1 MIRCPRK
8 FREEEKETIRQT
20 LLEAAKTMFRQYGIQ
35 KTTVAALTEAAGI
48 SQGAFY
54 LFFPSKEELFYEVF
68 QMEERK
74 LREILLVEWTE
85 KPLTQERLADR
96 FVSTSC
102 KVDRT
107 RTDFALDD

>member
-20 LLEAAKTMFRQYGIQ
+20 LLETAKAMFRQYGIQ

-54 LFFPSKEELFYEVF
+54 LFFPPKKRCFMKCFKWRNEN
-68 QMEERK
+68 
-74 LREILLVEWTE
+74 
-85 KPLTQERLADR
+85 
-96 FVSTSC
+96 
-102 KVDRT
+102 
-107 RTDFALDD
+107 